1 MAYADRNIGGSRIV
15 AVVIVALIVAGM
27 GYAFVTGL
35 AYQFVKKK
43 VEDLNAFDVKDPPPP
58 PEEKPPPPPPDT
70 PVPPPPVY
78 SPPAIVQT
86 PQVVQPTVITQNVV
100 STPDPRPEPKVEPRP
115 EPPKPAGPPAVAKA
129 LVPKGQGSWVTND
142 DYPPAALRGEQ
153 QGTTRFTLSVDPS
166 GRVTNCTITG
176 SSGSA
181 LLDNT
186 ACNLLKRR
194 ARFGPAEDASGNKI
208 PATYSNRFRW
218 EIPKD

>member
-1 MAYADRNIGGSRIV
+1 MAYADRNVGGSRIV
-15 AVVIVALIVAGM
+15 AIVIVALIVAGM

-35 AYQFVKKK
+35 AYKYVKKK
-43 VEDLNAFDVKDPPPP
+43 MEDLNAFDVKDPPPP

-86 PQVVQPTVITQNVV
+86 QQVVVPQIVTQNVV
-100 STPDPRPEPKVEPRP
+100 VTPEPKPEPKP
-115 EPPKPAGPPAVAKA
+115 EPPRIAKP
-129 LVPKGQGSWVTND
+129 LQPKGQGSWVTND

-153 QGTTRFTLSVDPS
+153 QGTTRFTLSVDAS

-181 LLDNT
+181 LLDTT

-208 PATYSNRFRW
+208 PATYANRFRW

>member
-1 MAYADRNIGGSRIV
+1 MAYADRNVGGSRIV
-15 AVVIVALIVAGM
+15 AIVIVALIVAGM

-35 AYQFVKKK
+35 AYKYIKKK

-58 PEEKPPPPPPDT
+58 PEEKPPPPPPDA
-70 PVPPPPVY
+70 PVPPPPI
-78 SPPAIVQT
+78 SMPPAIVQNPV
-86 PQVVQPTVITQNVV
+86 PQPPMFPPQPPVQPQPPVPQKP
-100 STPDPRPEPKVEPRP
+100 TPP
-115 EPPKPAGPPAVAKA
+115 EPPAPPKGPPAVAKA
-129 LVPKGQGSWVTND
+129 LQPKGQGRWVTND

-153 QGTTRFTLSVDPS
+153 QGTTRFTLAVDAS
-166 GRVTNCTITG
+166 GRVTTCTITG

-194 ARFGPAEDASGNKI
+194 ARFGPAEDAAGNKI